1 MSGRK
6 IVIVGNGIAGFS
18 AAATARRLDPRCA
31 LTMISAEATPLYSA
45 CVLPDY
51 ISGKI
56 SREKTFVKTAKD
68 YEHLNIRTLFGCE
81 VKQIEASTG
90 KVLLNKG
97 NPLTFD
103 KLVLAIGSESVSF
116 GEDKE
121 GVFRIKTLA
130 DADALLEHNGT
141 RAVIVGSGAI
151 GIEVAVALRCRGY
164 DVTIVETLDH
174 VLPLGLDREGAG
186 RVETFLVENGIAVRV
201 GERATGIEGGS
212 RIASLTTDKGEV
224 ACDTLV
230 WAVGMRPRI
239 DLIRDS
245 GISLGVTGG
254 ILVDSHMEASIPGIY
269 ACGDCVESPDLLTG
283 LPVLNLFWHNANRQ
297 GAVAGSNSVGVPREY
312 PGSQNLLN
320 IDVFGNHVVA
330 FGYTQRTLQQ
340 MDGVSNQISVIEK
353 ERGRGYYRLV
363 LLGDRCMGAQFIN
376 VEKDLGLIWSFM
388 ARRKSVERM
397 QRALAED
404 AVMQHRTWLYRI
416 RPFLH
421 V

>member
-18 AAATARRLDPRCA
+18 AAATARRLDSRCA
-31 LTMISAEATPLYSA
+31 LTMVSAEATPLYSA

-68 YEHLNIRTLFGCE
+68 YERLNIRTLFGCE
-81 VKQIEASTG
+81 AKQIEASTG

-174 VLPLGLDREGAG
+174 VLPLGLDSQGAG

-201 GERATGIEGGS
+201 GERATGIEGGP
-212 RIASLTTDKGEV
+212 RIESLTTDKGEV

-230 WAVGMRPRI
+230 WAVGMRPR
-239 DLIRDS
+239 DRPYQGLRYR
-245 GISLGVTGG
+245 
-254 ILVDSHMEASIPGIY
+254 PG
-269 ACGDCVESPDLLTG
+269 
-283 LPVLNLFWHNANRQ
+283 
-297 GAVAGSNSVGVPREY
+297 
-312 PGSQNLLN
+312 
-320 IDVFGNHVVA
+320 
-330 FGYTQRTLQQ
+330 
-340 MDGVSNQISVIEK
+340 
-353 ERGRGYYRLV
+353 
-363 LLGDRCMGAQFIN
+363 
-376 VEKDLGLIWSFM
+376 
-388 ARRKSVERM
+388 
-397 QRALAED
+397 
-404 AVMQHRTWLYRI
+404 
-416 RPFLH
+416 
-421 V
+421 